1 MLIILGIVLILI
13 GLYLMKAFNVVQY
26 QKKHGL
32 SIQTEGYERRMMILG
47 YLTIICYILGVILI
61 VKGL

>member
-13 GLYLMKAFNVVQY
+13 GYKLMKTWNEVKY
-26 QKKHGL
+26 QNELGV
-32 SIQTEGYERRMMILG
+32 STPTAGYERRLMILG
-47 YLTIICYILGVILI
+47 YITIICYILGVILI